1 MRSTLSVRARR
12 ALSLHTPPQPPTLTE
27 DPTGGLQVTSDA
39 PSPPPPITTTP
50 PSAPLS
56 QQPNPFTT
64 SNYLSILFLH
74 LLTPLLTLGRKR
86 PLTLDDLW
94 QAVPAD
100 RTEVVHARLEEEWEA
115 EVRQAKLRQRLHPAS
130 TARPPSLFRA
140 LRRSFGW
147 RMYLMFALEVLY
159 YLFYGTIPFTM
170 RALVTYIYAPGEACS
185 YYSVSC
191 SWVYSLGLGLAV
203 LCSSIAINHKF
214 YHAYRVGSQMRS
226 ALMATVYAK
235 ALRLSSASRAH
246 STSGETVNLMT
257 NDCGRVFDAVLF
269 FNTLIVAPGVIVVAL
284 GLLIYEVGVAAVAA
298 VGLMLVIIPYQVW
311 TARQTSS
318 YRKSML
324 RHTDARVKFISEILQ
339 GIRIVKM
346 MAWEEPMG
354 RTIAGM
360 RERELACL
368 HGALLLKALNL
379 GILFVYPACVTFVT
393 FVVYAYMG
401 NEVVPANVFIV
412 LSFLTLIRFPVSLMP
427 QAITFTSEAKVGL
440 DRIQAFLMQEELQ
453 SIERARDHRLSSL
466 TSPSP
471 HTSEVVPVFSLPVLP
486 SLPLPRGSILIE
498 RGTFRWSKDNA
509 VPILSS
515 LHLSIQPGELVGVI
529 GSVGCGK
536 SSLLSALLGEM
547 EADAGSVVRLEGQ
560 VALLSQKP
568 WIRNQTVRDNITFGL
583 PYDAE
588 RYQQSVTA
596 AALLPDFAMMTAGD
610 STEIGE
616 QGLNLSGGQ
625 KARISLARGLYRAEM
640 TDVYL
645 LDDVMSAVDMAVG
658 KQMFERGVMGMLGG
672 KTRVMVLNS
681 HLHCLESCHRIVV
694 VERDERGG
702 GKLAACGPYAEIS
715 AKYPHLLQALDKAA
729 EEEEEEEEQHVIFDP
744 KKLREEDGVRV
755 QKQPRPSE
763 VIPFHLSELPKGS
776 ISTTLPSITAIAA
789 ALDSHEVDSPLSTTP
804 PAPSSP
810 VKPTPAPPSPPPAAT
825 SGALISI
832 ESSGQ
837 GDIPLSVYLKYFQA
851 ASGRFGVVVFG
862 LILFSYIGGQV
873 TRIMSDY
880 WLVRWG
886 ADNNSPPP
894 AHGTEW
900 WILTWAGFIAGAF
913 VFALSR
919 AVGYS
924 SINVRSSMSLHNRVF
939 ALLMRAPVNLFFDV
953 TPAGRVVNLMSKDLE
968 QVDTLLPGYL
978 HEFVLYAFQFTGT
991 IVLACVV
998 TYYFIPIIAPI
1009 VGFFVW
1015 IQTFFRATSR
1025 ELKRLEGRT
1034 RSPIFSSFGETLQ
1047 GLQVI
1052 RAYGVSAA
1060 FIREN
1065 EARVDVN
1072 SRVFL
1077 MGYLAERWLSIRL
1090 EVCSFLVILAVALL
1104 TSNLRGTINP
1114 TLAGLTLNYALQ
1126 MTGLLQLTVR
1136 LSIQTEGAMT
1146 AVERLNAF
1154 DELPQEAPYERPGAV
1169 PSDWPHAGTI
1179 TFRDAKLRY
1188 RPELDLVMRGISCS
1202 VASGEKIG
1210 ICGRTGSGKST
1221 LMVALFR
1228 LVELAAGSVEID
1240 GHDISQVGLAR
1251 LRSSLS
1257 IIPQDAVLFSGT
1269 LRYNI
1274 DPFHEH
1280 DDAAI
1285 WQALERVGLAVSVR
1299 ALPGGIDAAVAEGGD
1314 NFSHGQKQLVCIA
1327 RALLRRTRILIL
1339 DEATASIDPASDR
1352 ALQDTLATSFADC
1365 TVLTIAHRLQT
1376 IVDYHRVMVLRDG
1389 LIAEFDRPSRLL
1401 RQRSSLFYSM
1411 VSEGGPALVEQ
1422 MLRIADR
1429 ADEAREKVE
1438 EAKAELQGKEPSVGV
1453 GASVQQFSSGERSQ
1467 TVVAR
1472 ASEVDDDAQVEVRVE
1487 KAPPAP
1493 PPGRVRVERVRGDS
1507 IYMPGTTATAI
1518 AW

>member
-1 MRSTLSVRARR
+1 MSGSHPGVSASASGRPPPRLLIPAPDGLLSPSSRLSLLSQASSSFSNLPPHPHPSPPSSHPPVAHSPSTRAYSPSASTIELPDVPGHSSRARISLSVRARR
-12 ALSLHTPPQPPTLTE
+12 AFSLTHSPAQPPTLTV
-27 DPTGGLQVTSDA
+27 DPTGGLHVTTDA
-39 PSPPPPITTTP
+39 PPLPRT
-50 PSAPLS
+50 APLPFS

-64 SNYLSILFLH
+64 VNYLSILFLH
-74 LLTPLLTLGRKR
+74 LLTPLLALGRRR

-100 RTEVVHARLEEEWEA
+100 RTEVVHARLEEEWET
-115 EVRQAKLRQRLHPAS
+115 EVRQAKLQRRSSAAS
-130 TARPPSLFRA
+130 TARPSLFRA
-140 LRRSFGW
+140 LRRGFGW
-147 RMYLMFALEVLY
+147 RMYLMLGLEVGY
-159 YLFYGTIPFTM
+159 YCVYGTIPFTM
-170 RALVTYIYAPGEACS
+170 RALVTYIYAPSEECS
-185 YYSVSC
+185 YFSVSC
-191 SWVYSLGLGLAV
+191 SWVYSAALGLAV

-235 ALRLSSASRAH
+235 ALRLSSASRAN
-246 STSGETVNLMT
+246 STSGETVNLMS

-269 FNTLIVAPGVIVVAL
+269 FNTLIVAPFVIAIAL
-284 GLLIYEVGVAAVAA
+284 GLLIFEVGVAAVAA
-298 VGLMLVIIPYQVW
+298 VGLMLVVVPYQVW
-311 TARQTSS
+311 TARKTSAH
-318 YRKSML
+318 RKSML

-393 FVVYAYMG
+393 FVVYAYLG
-401 NEVVPANVFIV
+401 NEVVPSNVFIV

-427 QAITFTSEAKVGL
+427 QAITFVSEAKVGL
-440 DRIQAFLMQEELQ
+440 DRIQAFLELPELQ
-453 SIERARDHRLSSL
+453 SIERERDHRLSVL
-466 TSPSP
+466 SPP
-471 HTSEVVPVFSLPVLP
+471 TSEVVPVP
-486 SLPLPRGSILIE
+486 SPLAPPPPSLPRGSIVIE
-498 RGTFRWSKDNA
+498 RGTFRWSSENS

-515 LHLSIQPGELVGVI
+515 FNLSIQPGELIGVI

-547 EADAGSVVRLEGQ
+547 EADAGTVVHLEGK

-568 WIRNQTVRDNITFGL
+568 WIRNQTVRDNILFGL
-583 PYDAE
+583 PHDAD
-588 RYQQSVTA
+588 RYQQAVTA

-610 STEIGE
+610 ATEIGE

-658 KQMFERGVMGMLGG
+658 KQMFERGVLGMLGG

-681 HLHCLESCHRIVV
+681 HLHCLESCHRILV
-694 VERDERGG
+694 VERDEKGG
-702 GKLAACGPYAEIS
+702 GRLAACGTYDDIS
-715 AKYPHLLQALDKAA
+715 VQYPHLLQALEKA
-729 EEEEEEEEQHVIFDP
+729 EEEEQHVIFDP
-744 KKLREEDGVRV
+744 KKIKEEGEEG
-755 QKQPRPSE
+755 QKLHRPSE
-763 VIPFHLSELPKGS
+763 VVPFQPSALPKGS
-776 ISTTLPSITAIAA
+776 ISTTHPSTSAA
-789 ALDSHEVDSPLSTTP
+789 ASDSIDPDSPSSTP
-804 PAPSSP
+804 PALSSP
-810 VKPTPAPPSPPPAAT
+810 IKPTPAPAPPPPT
-825 SGALISI
+825 SGALTSI

-851 ASGRFGVVVFG
+851 ASGRFGVVIFA
-862 LILFSYIGGQV
+862 LILFSYIAGQV

-913 VFALSR
+913 FFAISR

-924 SINVRSSMSLHNRVF
+924 SINIRSSMSLHNRVF
-939 ALLMRAPVNLFFDV
+939 ALLMKAPVNLFFDI
-953 TPAGRVVNLMSKDLE
+953 TPAGRIVNLMSKDLE

-1015 IQTFFRATSR
+1015 IQSFFRATSR

-1052 RAYGVSAA
+1052 RAYRMSAE

-1065 EARVDVN
+1065 ESRVDVN

-1169 PSDWPHAGTI
+1169 PIDWPQEGAI
-1179 TFRDAKLRY
+1179 IFRDAKLRY
-1188 RPELDLVMRGISCS
+1188 RPELDLVMRGISCTI
-1202 VASGEKIG
+1202 ASGEKIG
-1210 ICGRTGSGKST
+1210 ICGRTGSGE
-1221 LMVALFR
+1221 VDA
-1228 LVELAAGSVEID
+1228 D
-1240 GHDISQVGLAR
+1240 GCAVPSGGVGCR
-1251 LRSSLS
+1251 QCGDRRVRH
-1257 IIPQDAVLFSGT
+1257 QSG
-1269 LRYNI
+1269 
-1274 DPFHEH
+1274 
-1280 DDAAI
+1280 
-1285 WQALERVGLAVSVR
+1285 
-1299 ALPGGIDAAVAEGGD
+1299 
-1314 NFSHGQKQLVCIA
+1314 
-1327 RALLRRTRILIL
+1327 
-1339 DEATASIDPASDR
+1339 
-1352 ALQDTLATSFADC
+1352 
-1365 TVLTIAHRLQT
+1365 
-1376 IVDYHRVMVLRDG
+1376 
-1389 LIAEFDRPSRLL
+1389 
-1401 RQRSSLFYSM
+1401 
-1411 VSEGGPALVEQ
+1411 
-1422 MLRIADR
+1422 
-1429 ADEAREKVE
+1429 
-1438 EAKAELQGKEPSVGV
+1438 GV
-1453 GASVQQFSSGERSQ
+1453 GAS
-1467 TVVAR
+1467 
-1472 ASEVDDDAQVEVRVE
+1472 EVFAVDH
-1487 KAPPAP
+1487 
-1493 PPGRVRVERVRGDS
+1493 PPGCGALLWYGEVQHR
-1507 IYMPGTTATAI
+1507 PLP
-1518 AW
+1518 